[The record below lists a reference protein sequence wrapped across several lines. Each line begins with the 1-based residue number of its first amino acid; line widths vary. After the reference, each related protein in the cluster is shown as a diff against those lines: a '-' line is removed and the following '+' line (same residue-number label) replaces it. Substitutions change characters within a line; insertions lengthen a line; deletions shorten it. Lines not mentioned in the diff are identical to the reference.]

1 MVQIVPSIL
10 AADFAHL
17 AAEIERVERGGASML
32 HVDIM
37 DGHFV
42 PNLTMG
48 PPVVKA
54 IRRITRL
61 KLDLHLMITDPDR
74 YAPIFIEAGADQIS
88 VQQEACPH
96 LDRTLHL
103 IQSEGAKAGVVINPA
118 TPVEMIEEV
127 LEVADFVLVMSVNP
141 GFGGQPFIPRT
152 LEKVRRLDRKR
163 RDLGIPLKIEI
174 DGGIGADNVAEVVR
188 AGCDWIVTGT
198 SVFHTPDPGAAWANL
213 MAIAREAS
221 PVQV

>member
-1 MVQIVPSIL
+1 MLQIVPSIL
-10 AADFAHL
+10 AADFTCL
-17 AAEIERVERGGASML
+17 GSEIERVERAGATML

-54 IRRITRL
+54 IRRVTKL

-88 VQQEACPH
+88 VQQEACPN
-96 LDRTLHL
+96 LDRTLHM
-103 IQSEGAKAGVVINPA
+103 IQSEGARAGVVINPA
-118 TPVEMIEEV
+118 TPVAMIEEV

-141 GFGGQPFIPRT
+141 GFGGQLFIPRT
-152 LEKVRRLDRKR
+152 LDKVRLLNKKR
-163 RDLGIPLKIEI
+163 RELGIPLPIEI
-174 DGGIGADNVAEVVR
+174 DGGITAENVGDAVR
-188 AGCDWIVTGT
+188 AGCDWMVTGT
-198 SVFHTPDPGAAWANL
+198 SVFHTPDPGAAMRHML
-213 MAIAREAS
+213 EIAREAV

>member
-10 AADFAHL
+10 AADFANL
-17 AAEIERVERGGASML
+17 AAEIERVERGGATML

-54 IRRITRL
+54 IRRVTRL

-88 VQQEACPH
+88 VQQEVCPH
-96 LDRTLHL
+96 LDRTLHM

-118 TPVEMIEEV
+118 TPVVMIEEV

-141 GFGGQPFIPRT
+141 GFGGQEFIPRT

-163 RDLGIPLKIEI
+163 QELRIPLPIEI
-174 DGGIGADNVAEVVR
+174 DGGITAENVGDAVR

-198 SVFHTPDPGAAWANL
+198 SIFHTPDPAAAMANIL
-213 MAIAREAS
+213 AIAREAA
-221 PVQV
+221 PVRV